1 VFVMDDL
8 STERRL
14 AIEVAALAQQVGK
27 HAVIADREALRRC
40 LVYLR
45 RAALELTSPAGRR

>member
-1 VFVMDDL
+1 MDDL

-14 AIEVAALAQQVGK
+14 AIEVAAIAQQVGK

-40 LVYLR
+40 LVYLK
-45 RAALELTSPAGRR
+45 RAALELTSPTGRR

>member
-1 VFVMDDL
+1 MMDDY

-14 AIEVAALAQQVGK
+14 AIEVAALAQQVSK
-27 HAVIADREALRRC
+27 AAVIADREALRRC

-45 RAALELTSPAGRR
+45 RAALELTNPTGRR

>member
-1 VFVMDDL
+1 MDDL